1 MIMFQRHVLVIVQLL
16 KYKRIRRMCA
26 FVVIITMM
34 LSHSDDYVCIYVLQY
49 VQQLEDKGGMINVQI
64 RNW

>member
-1 MIMFQRHVLVIVQLL
+1 
-16 KYKRIRRMCA
+16 MCA

-64 RNW
+64 RN

>member
-1 MIMFQRHVLVIVQLL
+1 MHVFVIVQLL
-16 KYKRIRRMCA
+16 KYKRIRRKYA

-49 VQQLEDKGGMINVQI
+49 VQQLEDEGGMINVQI